1 MATYKSNILIT
12 KASGEKVVFSEE
24 KLRNSL
30 KRAGA
35 DNKMIF
41 AITNEISDAL
51 SEGITTREI
60 YQRAYTLLKKASISL
75 AAKYGLKKAI
85 QELGPSGYPFE
96 NYIGEILK
104 AQGFGVKIGRIVQG
118 RCVQHEVDV
127 IAEKDDKHFMIEC
140 KFHTDNGRRCSVKNP
155 LYIQSRFLDV
165 EKAWKKQTG
174 HENKFHQGW
183 LVTNTKFSND
193 AIQYGLCVGLYLMSW
208 DFPEG
213 ESLRDRVDLCGLHP
227 VTCLTSL
234 TKKEKQQLLDRKV
247 VLCRDV
253 GVRPELLS
261 QIGIAPGRMKRVIK
275 ESKDLCEIKS

>member
-1 MATYKSNILIT
+1 MARYKSNILIT
-12 KASGEKVVFSEE
+12 KASGEKVVFLEE

-35 DNKMIF
+35 DDE
-41 AITNEISDAL
+41 ITSVITSKISDAL

-60 YQRAYTLLKKASISL
+60 YQRAYALLKKVSTSL

-96 NYIGEILK
+96 NYVAEILK
-104 AQGFGVKIGRIVQG
+104 AQGFRVKTGRIVQG

-140 KFHTDNGRRCSVKNP
+140 KFHTDNGKRCSVKNP
-155 LYIQSRFLDV
+155 LYIHSRFLDV

-174 HENKFHQGW
+174 HEGKFHQGW
-183 LVTNTKFSND
+183 LVTNTKFSTD
-193 AIQYGLCVGLYLMSW
+193 AIQYGLCAGLYLMSW

-213 ESLRDRVDLCGLHP
+213 ESLRDRIDLCGLHP

-234 TKKEKQQLLDRKV
+234 TKEEKQQLLDRNV
-247 VLCRDV
+247 VLCKDI
-253 GVRPELLS
+253 GARPELLS
-261 QIGIAPGRMKRVIK
+261 QIGIASGRMKKVIK
-275 ESKDLCEIKS
+275 ESMDLCEMKS